1 MIKLMVVKNKIKYYR
16 KKYNITQEELAKEM
30 NCSKQYISKVE
41 NENVNISIGL
51 ALRVTR
57 SIKELTTKKSFGLQ
71 TVKIQVEDIF
81 YL

>member
-1 MIKLMVVKNKIKYYR
+1 MVVKNKIKYYR

>member
-1 MIKLMVVKNKIKYYR
+1 MIKLMIVKNKIKYYR

-51 ALRVTR
+51 ALNVTR
-57 SIKELTTKKSFGLQ
+57 AIKELTTKKSFGLQ

>member
-1 MIKLMVVKNKIKYYR
+1 MIVKNKIKYYR

-51 ALRVTR
+51 ALNVTR
-57 SIKELTTKKSFGLQ
+57 AIKELTTKKSFGLQ